1 MERDEIDFDNAMWTI
16 PAEKAKNNLAHRV
29 PLSSMALGILKD
41 AEGLGGNRRW
51 VFPSPRTDGNITGHS
66 VDQAVQRNLATL
78 EVAHFTPHD
87 LRRTASSKM
96 TGDLGISRLTVSK
109 ILNHVDRGVTATY
122 DRHSYDHEKR
132 QALDAWGR
140 RLEEIVS
147 GETEERAANVV
158 RLPSG

>member
-1 MERDEIDFDNAMWTI
+1 
-16 PAEKAKNNLAHRV
+16 
-29 PLSSMALGILKD
+29 MALGILKD

-51 VFPSPRTDGNITGHS
+51 VFPSPRTNGGITSRS
-66 VDQAVQRNLATL
+66 VDQALQRNLATL

-109 ILNHVDRGVTATY
+109 ILNHVERGVTAVY
-122 DRHSYDHEKR
+122 DRHSYDKEKR

-140 RLEEIVS
+140 RLEEILS
-147 GETEERAANVV
+147 GTESVDGDGKVV
-158 RLPSG
+158 LLRG